1 MVGDDIRDDA
11 LGAQDAGFQV
21 NINVVILIHIVRNIC
36 FYLVHKL
43 FLVLNCY
50 NCPLFQGCLVKT
62 GKYAP
67 GDENIVE
74 DKSPNYIFPS
84 IVEVVDHIIQQSNS
98 I

>member
-1 MVGDDIRDDA
+1 MVGDDIRDDV

-21 NINVVILIHIVRNIC
+21 NINVVILIHVVKYIS

-43 FLVLNCY
+43 FLVLKSY

-74 DKSPNYIFPS
+74 NKSPNYIFPS
-84 IVEVVDHIIQQSNS
+84 IVEVVDHVIQQSNS

>member
-21 NINVVILIHIVRNIC
+21 NINVVISIHIVRNII
-36 FYLVHKL
+36 LVYKV
-43 FLVLNCY
+43 FQVLKSY

-84 IVEVVDHIIQQSNS
+84 IVEVVDHIIQQSNT

>member
-1 MVGDDIRDDA
+1 MVGDDIRDDVI
-11 LGAQDAGFQV
+11 GAQDAGFQV
-21 NINVVILIHIVRNIC
+21 NINHIDSCCKVYLN
-36 FYLVHKL
+36 LVHKL
-43 FLVLNCY
+43 FLVLKSY

-74 DKSPNYIFPS
+74 NKSPNYIFPS